1 MTRQTRGK
9 KLLWLTIGA
18 LLWLASPAH
27 AQTNQGTDFW
37 LAETANLG
45 CRGDFA
51 IAIANPS
58 GVIANVTID
67 NVLGGSTF
75 GSVPSGGL
83 APRSLFLVVPLRAP

>member
-1 MTRQTRGK
+1 MAAMTRQTRGK

-27 AQTNQGTDFW
+27 AQTNQGTNFW

-45 CRGDFA
+45 CRGNFA

-58 GVIANVTID
+58 DVIAKR
-67 NVLGGSTF
+67 L
-75 GSVPSGGL
+75 SGNNYL
-83 APRSLFLVVPLRAP
+83 YD